1 MRRLTAENARMA
13 KWVRARTPDTGQ
25 PYEFTTNIASVL
37 A

>member
-1 MRRLTAENARMA
+1 MRRLTAKNARMA
-13 KWVRARTPDTGQ
+13 KWVRARTPDGSQ